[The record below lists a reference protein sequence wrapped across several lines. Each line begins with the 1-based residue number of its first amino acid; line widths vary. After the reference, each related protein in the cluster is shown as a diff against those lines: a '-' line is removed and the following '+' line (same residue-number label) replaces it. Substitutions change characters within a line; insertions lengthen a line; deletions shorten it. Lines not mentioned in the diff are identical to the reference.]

1 MRHYVNLN
9 GTYIRY
15 LIGSDR
21 GAVSDPRAGFPTKVQ
36 SSGFPLCG
44 VNPQAQPNQDTRET
58 MAKRILVVDDHA
70 PTRALVRSILDAEK
84 SETFAVVEAGSGAEC
99 LKAADRHGPFDL
111 ILLDVN
117 LPDMDGYAVCKALRT
132 VDTSVPI
139 VFVTAMGELKD
150 YAAGRSAGG
159 DSYLVKPIARASL
172 RSIVSLFTSI
182 ARHKGS
188 AAEEAKAS
196 RQ

>member
-1 MRHYVNLN
+1 
-9 GTYIRY
+9 
-15 LIGSDR
+15 
-21 GAVSDPRAGFPTKVQ
+21 
-36 SSGFPLCG
+36 
-44 VNPQAQPNQDTRET
+44 

-70 PTRALVRSILDAEK
+70 PTRALIRSILDAER
-84 SETFAVVEAGSGAEC
+84 SDTFAVVEAACGADC
-99 LKAADRHGPFDL
+99 LKAADREGPFDL

-117 LPDMDGYAVCKALRT
+117 LPDMDGYEVCKALRH
-132 VDTSVPI
+132 VDTAVPI

-182 ARHKGS
+182 ARNKAS
-188 AAEEAKAS
+188 SAEEAQAS
-196 RQ
+196 GQ